1 MVHSEFTLTLWP
13 SKWSF
18 WKVLFTRISFIYLL
32 TCCQG
37 GLKTCFIFLSSLSI
51 SSDLLFQ
58 FRLYKSANY
67 NTGWVKAGEFCRLAC
82 WYPRESNC
90 SDKSYLHFKFYQG
103 RMKFNQVIRFF
114 LLLAGLLDGRYSVG
128 RFGWLAGSYHLDS
141 FPYCS
146 PYLLNFHFKFYQNRM
161 KIADFIAVRLVI
173 IIAFSQ
179 KSVETLKPCKIQW
192 RLVFS

>member
-1 MVHSEFTLTLWP
+1 MW
-13 SKWSF
+13 
-18 WKVLFTRISFIYLL
+18 FTRISFCYLL

-37 GLKTCFIFLSSLSI
+37 GLKTCFVFLSSLSI
-51 SSDLLFQ
+51 SYDLLFQ
-58 FRLYKSANY
+58 SRLYKSAN
-67 NTGWVKAGEFCRLAC
+67 NNFGLVKAGRLCRLAC

-141 FPYCS
+141 FRYCRSLS
-146 PYLLNFHFKFYQNRM
+146 PKLPFQIWSKLDENCRFYS
-161 KIADFIAVRLVI
+161 RLFGHYHRV
-173 IIAFSQ
+173 FSE
-179 KSVETLKPCKIQW
+179 KRRNVETL
-192 RLVFS
+192 